1 MIADNFPLVS
11 IPIITYNHE
20 NFIANAIESVLSQDY
35 PNIEIIISDDSSTD
49 NTVSIIQNY
58 VHKYPHKIK
67 LLTSQ
72 KNMGATQN
80 WYKAIS
86 VCSGKYIAGLAG
98 DDYFLPKKISKQV
111 SAMETDSD
119 ISICY
124 TDASVFHVPTQKV
137 LYNLSDKAPTLSG
150 NIKTALSDCIYYS
163 PTTMFRKNL
172 IPKMNLF
179 ENIRSASDLAFF
191 KEVMILSAPNGK
203 ILYLPEVLY
212 VYNKHNDNLTVLNKQ
227 LYLEHIE
234 AIKILQDKYPEYRKL
249 LEPAIYDFCCVAFFK
264 TILNFN
270 IKQSFYYLTT
280 GLKASHFNPF
290 KFLRAT
296 IWGFKFYL
304 RNLFR

>member
-1 MIADNFPLVS
+1 MSPLVS
-11 IPIITYNHE
+11 IPIITYNQE
-20 NFIANAIESVLSQDY
+20 KFISNTIDSALSQDY
-35 PNIEIIISDDSSTD
+35 PNIEVIICDDASTD
-49 NTVSIIQNY
+49 GTVKIIQDY
-58 VHKYPHKIK
+58 IEKHPSKIK

-72 KNMGATQN
+72 RNVGATQN

-98 DDYFLPKKISKQV
+98 DDSFFPKKISKQV
-111 SAMETDSD
+111 LAMEADSD
-119 ISICY
+119 IAICY
-124 TDASVFHVPTQKV
+124 TDASVFHIQKQKV

-150 NIKTALSDCIYYS
+150 NIETALSDCIYYS

-179 ENIRSASDLAFF
+179 ENIKSASDLAFF
-191 KEVMILSAPNGK
+191 KEIMILSAPNGK

-212 VYNKHNDNLTVLNKQ
+212 TYNKHDNNLTVKNKK

-234 AIKILQDKYPEYRKL
+234 AIKILQDKYPKYRNS

-264 TILNFN
+264 TVANFN

-296 IWGFKFYL
+296 IWGLKFCL